1 MACGST
7 NEQLSVLIERLSP
20 WLAERLNRGLTPA
33 PERQPEE
40 SWRQRV
46 ERAVANLPT
55 AAERP
60 YIELA
65 RGVDPSWQ
73 RALRQLRTQEHMRFI
88 QRDLQRQCT
97 LPELTRELS
106 EFADAVLE
114 VALSQAHADVVLLHG
129 EPIGEQSGQPQH
141 MIIIGMGKLGAHE
154 LNLSSDIDLMF
165 TYAEDGETNGRR
177 AISNQ
182 EFFIKVGQRIIQLLD
197 PVTADGFVFR
207 VDMRLRPWGDGSA
220 LAMSVDAMETYYER
234 HGREWE
240 RYALIKA
247 RICAGDRR
255 HGEQLMRALRPFV
268 FRRYIDFGVFES
280 LREMKAMIEREVR
293 RLDREDNI
301 KLGRGGIREVEF
313 IAQAF
318 QLIRGGVDTALQER
332 QLLKV
337 LPMLGERG
345 LLPAAT
351 VSELTR
357 AYYFLRDS
365 EHRIQALHDQ
375 QTQTL
380 PSDAVDRERLALAMD
395 YADWSAYASA
405 LAAERDTVHRHF
417 RDVIDARDDELAPSE
432 ASPEQW
438 PPAITALRQS
448 RALAQLSVTGRE
460 RLERLLPTL
469 VRECAAHEQGELALT
484 RLLPLIEATLKRS
497 AYLVLLSENPEALK
511 RLIDLCAASPWMA
524 QLLARY
530 PALLD
535 ELLNAATLFAPPSRD
550 ELAAD
555 LRAQLARVPED
566 DLERQMDILRLF
578 QKGQLLRVA
587 ASDLKGTLPLM
598 KISDSLTWIAEAVL
612 QEVLHLSWKQ
622 LVARHGT
629 PLDRQGQP
637 CDPGFIIVGYGKLGG
652 LELGYGS
659 DLDLVFIHDA
669 DSQRDTVGG
678 AKPLDGASFY
688 ARLGQKMIHLLTTS
702 MGSGFLYEVDM
713 RLRPSGASGLL
724 VTSLDGFAVYQREQA
739 WTWEHQALVR
749 ARVVVGDP
757 ALAARF
763 DDVRAQVL
771 SQARDPLVLQ
781 HEVREMRQKMRDHLA
796 PKNANEI
803 DLKHSPGGLVDIEF
817 LVQYLTLAHA
827 HTHTAL
833 TQWPDNVRLLETLAA
848 EGLMSID
855 DAEALK
861 AAYLALRRAGHARAL
876 AGASKVLNENELL
889 AERKLV
895 QQLWTKI
902 MNDDAMMR

>member
-1 MACGST
+1 MT
-7 NEQLSVLIERLSP
+7 NDAVRPEQWSP
-20 WLAERLNRGLTPA
+20 WLQERLQRGVAVAPA
-33 PERQPEE
+33 SVAGE
-40 SWRQRV
+40 SWLSRV
-46 ERAVANLPT
+46 QQAVAGLPLS
-55 AAERP
+55 ADRP
-60 YIELA
+60 LPELA
-65 RGVDPSWQ
+65 RGVDPAWQ
-73 RALRQLRTQEHMRFI
+73 AALRQLRTREQMRFI
-88 QRDLQRQCT
+88 TRDLQRLCT
-97 LPELTRELS
+97 LSELTRELS

-114 VALSQAHADVVLLHG
+114 VALAQAHADVVLLHG
-129 EPIGEQSGQPQH
+129 EPIGESSGLPQQ

-154 LNLSSDIDLMF
+154 LNLSSDIDLIF
-165 TYAEDGETNGRR
+165 TYAEDGETDGRR
-177 AISNQ
+177 SISNQ

-255 HGEQLMRALRPFV
+255 HGELLMRVLRPFV

-337 LPMLGERG
+337 LPMLAERG
-345 LLPAAT
+345 LLPATSVA
-351 VSELTR
+351 ELTQ
-357 AYYFLRDS
+357 AYHFLRDS

-375 QTQTL
+375 QTQML
-380 PSDAVDRERLALAMD
+380 PVDAADRQRLAEAMGF
-395 YADWSAYASA
+395 ADWSTYAVA

-417 RDVIDARDDELAPSE
+417 RDVIDAREPEPEQGVTA
-432 ASPEQW
+432 PEQW
-438 PPAITALRQS
+438 PPAIQALLSS
-448 RALAQLSVTGRE
+448 RALVQLSVAGRE

-469 VRECAAHEQGELALT
+469 VRECAVHDNGELALA
-484 RLLPLIEATLKRS
+484 RILPLIEATLKRS

-535 ELLNAATLFAPPSRD
+535 ELLNAATLFAPPSRA

-629 PLDRQGQP
+629 PLDRHGKP

-659 DLDLVFIHDA
+659 DLDLVFIHNADA
-669 DSQRDTVGG
+669 HRDTVGG
-678 AKPLDGASFY
+678 IKPLDGASFF
-688 ARLGQKMIHLLTTS
+688 ARLGQKIIHLLTTS
-702 MGSGFLYEVDM
+702 MGSGLLYEVDM

-724 VTSLDGFAVYQREQA
+724 VTSLDGFAQYQREQA

-763 DDVRAQVL
+763 DEVRASVL
-771 SQARDPLVLQ
+771 AQPRSDTTLRQ
-781 HEVREMRQKMRDHLA
+781 EVREMRQKMRDHLA
-796 PKNANEI
+796 PKDPAEI

-827 HTHTAL
+827 HAHPAL
-833 TQWPDNVRLLETLAA
+833 TQWPDNVRLLDTLAE
-848 EGLMSID
+848 EGLMPAT

-861 AAYLALRRAGHARAL
+861 AAYLALRRAGHVRAL
-876 AGASKVLNENELL
+876 AGAGKGLNADELL
-889 AERKLV
+889 AERELV
-895 QQLWTKI
+895 QRLWADTLH
-902 MNDDAMMR
+902 DDAMIP

>member
-1 MACGST
+1 MSNLVASPEHC
-7 NEQLSVLIERLSP
+7 SP
-20 WLAERLNRGLTPA
+20 WLHERLQRGLRPA
-33 PERQPEE
+33 SDRQANE
-40 SWRQRV
+40 SWLLHVQ
-46 ERAVANLPT
+46 RAVTDLP
-55 AAERP
+55 AASERTLT
-60 YIELA
+60 ELA
-65 RGVDPSWQ
+65 RGVDPAWQ
-73 RALRQLRTQEHMRFI
+73 SALRQLRTRVQMGFI
-88 QRDLQRQCT
+88 SRDLQRQCT
-97 LPELTRELS
+97 LPELTRDLS

-114 VALSQAHADVVLLHG
+114 VALAQAHADVVLLHG
-129 EPIGEQSGQPQH
+129 EPLGETSGQPQQ

-154 LNLSSDIDLMF
+154 LNLSSDIDLIF

-177 AISNQ
+177 SISNQ
-182 EFFIKVGQRIIQLLD
+182 EFFIKVGQRMIQLLD

-220 LAMSVDAMETYYER
+220 LAMSMDAMETYYER

-247 RICAGDRR
+247 RICAGHRE

-337 LPMLGERG
+337 LPLLAERG

-351 VSELTR
+351 VAELTQ

-380 PSDAVDRERLALAMD
+380 PSDAGDRDRLALAMGF
-395 YADWSAYASA
+395 ADWPSYFTA
-405 LAAERDTVHRHF
+405 LSAERDIVHRHF
-417 RDVIDARDDELAPSE
+417 RDVIDAREPEPEQDALPS
-432 ASPEQW
+432 EQW
-438 PPAITALRQS
+438 PPAIQALLNS

-460 RLERLLPTL
+460 RLERLLPAL
-469 VRECAAHEQGELALT
+469 VRDCAAHENGEQALA
-484 RLLPLIEATLKRS
+484 RILPLIEATLKRS

-629 PLDRQGQP
+629 PLDRHGKP
-637 CDPGFIIVGYGKLGG
+637 CDPSFIIVGYGKLGG

-669 DSQRDTVGG
+669 DAQRDTVGG
-678 AKPLDGASFY
+678 SKPLDGASFY
-688 ARLGQKMIHLLTTS
+688 ARLGQKIIHLLTTS
-702 MGSGFLYEVDM
+702 MGSGLLYEVDM

-724 VTSLDGFAVYQREQA
+724 VTSLDGFALYQREQA

-749 ARVVVGDP
+749 ARVVVGDS

-763 DDVRAQVL
+763 DTVRADVL
-771 SQARDPLVLQ
+771 AQPRELSALRQ
-781 HEVREMRQKMRDHLA
+781 EVREMRQKMRDHLA
-796 PKNANEI
+796 PKDPSEI

-817 LVQYLTLAHA
+817 LVQFLTLAYAPA
-827 HTHTAL
+827 HPAL
-833 TQWPDNVRLLETLAA
+833 TQWPDNVRLLDTLA
-848 EGLMSID
+848 EQGLLLAA

-861 AAYLALRRAGHARAL
+861 AAYLALRRAGHVRAL
-876 AGASKVLNENELL
+876 AGADKALNPNELL
-889 AERKLV
+889 TERELV
-895 QQLWTKI
+895 QRLWVEI
-902 MNDDAMMR
+902 MEA

>member
-1 MACGST
+1 MTKLA
-7 NEQLSVLIERLSP
+7 EQWSP
-20 WLAERLNRGLTPA
+20 WLQERLQRGVEMA
-33 PERQPEE
+33 PPHGVAE
-40 SWRQRV
+40 SWLLRV
-46 ERAVANLPT
+46 QQAVAGLPLAT
-55 AAERP
+55 ERLLP
-60 YIELA
+60 ELA

-73 RALRQLRTQEHMRFI
+73 AALRQLRTREQMRFI
-88 QRDLQRQCT
+88 ARDLQRLCT

-114 VALSQAHADVVLLHG
+114 VALAQAHADVALLHG
-129 EPIGEQSGQPQH
+129 EPMGADSGKPQQ
-141 MIIIGMGKLGAHE
+141 MVIIGMGKLGGHE

-165 TYAEDGETNGRR
+165 TYAEDGETDGRR

-220 LAMSVDAMETYYER
+220 LAMSFDAMETYYER

-247 RICAGDRR
+247 RICAGDRTG
-255 HGEQLMRALRPFV
+255 GEQLMRVLRPFV

-337 LPMLGERG
+337 LPMLAERG
-345 LLPAAT
+345 LLSASA
-351 VSELTR
+351 VAGLIQ
-357 AYYFLRDS
+357 AYHFLRNS

-375 QTQTL
+375 QTQML
-380 PSDAVDRERLALAMD
+380 PVDAADRQCLAEAMGF
-395 YADWSAYASA
+395 ADWSAYSAA
-405 LAAERDTVHRHF
+405 LACEREVVHRHF
-417 RDVIDARDDELAPSE
+417 RDVIDAREPEPEQVALP
-432 ASPEQW
+432 PEQW
-438 PPAITALRQS
+438 PPVIQALLDS
-448 RALAQLSVTGRE
+448 RALAQLSVAGRE
-460 RLERLLPTL
+460 RLERLLPVL
-469 VRECAAHEQGELALT
+469 VRECAAHDQGEQALT
-484 RLLPLIEATLKRS
+484 RIIPLIEATLKRS

-535 ELLNAATLFAPPSRD
+535 ELLNAATLFAPPTRA

-612 QEVLHLSWKQ
+612 QEVLHLSWRQ

-629 PLDRQGQP
+629 PLDRNGKP

-669 DSQRDTVGG
+669 DAQRDTVGG
-678 AKPLDGASFY
+678 IKPLDGASFF
-688 ARLGQKMIHLLTTS
+688 ARLGQKIIHLLTTS
-702 MGSGFLYEVDM
+702 MGSGLLYEVDM

-724 VTSLDGFAVYQREQA
+724 VTSLDGFALYQREQA

-757 ALAARF
+757 ALAVRF
-763 DDVRAQVL
+763 DEVRASVL
-771 SQARDPLVLQ
+771 AKPRALPPLRV
-781 HEVREMRQKMRDHLA
+781 EVREMRQKMRDHLA
-796 PKNANEI
+796 PKNPAEI

-827 HTHTAL
+827 HAHPAL
-833 TQWPDNVRLLETLAA
+833 TQWPDNVRLLDTLAQA
-848 EGLMSID
+848 GLMPTA

-861 AAYLALRRAGHARAL
+861 SAYLALRRAGHARAL
-876 AGASKVLNENELL
+876 AGADKALGTDELL
-889 AERKLV
+889 AERELV
-895 QQLWTKI
+895 QRLWTEI
-902 MNDDAMMR
+902 MEA

>member
-1 MACGST
+1 MTKLA
-7 NEQLSVLIERLSP
+7 EQWSP
-20 WLAERLNRGLTPA
+20 WLQERLQRGVEVA
-33 PERQPEE
+33 QERVLAE
-40 SWRQRV
+40 SWLLRV
-46 ERAVANLPT
+46 QQAVAGLPLAT
-55 AAERP
+55 ERP
-60 YIELA
+60 LPELA
-65 RGVDPSWQ
+65 RGVDPAWQ
-73 RALRQLRTQEHMRFI
+73 AALRQLRTREQMRFI
-88 QRDLQRQCT
+88 ARDLQRLCT

-114 VALSQAHADVVLLHG
+114 VALAQAHADVVLLHG
-129 EPIGEQSGQPQH
+129 EPIGANSCQPQQ
-141 MIIIGMGKLGAHE
+141 MVIIGMGKLGGHE

-165 TYAEDGETNGRR
+165 TYAEDGETDGRR
-177 AISNQ
+177 SISNQ

-220 LAMSVDAMETYYER
+220 LAMSFDAMETYYER

-247 RICAGDRR
+247 RICAGDRSG
-255 HGEQLMRALRPFV
+255 GEQLMRALRPFV

-337 LPMLGERG
+337 LPMLAERG
-345 LLPAAT
+345 LLPASA
-351 VSELTR
+351 VKELTQ
-357 AYYFLRDS
+357 AYHFLRDS

-375 QTQTL
+375 QTQML
-380 PSDAVDRERLALAMD
+380 PVDAADRQRLAEAMGF
-395 YADWSAYASA
+395 ADWTAYVAA
-405 LAAERDTVHRHF
+405 LAVERDTVHRHF
-417 RDVIDARDDELAPSE
+417 RDVIDAREPQSEVAAPT
-432 ASPEQW
+432 PEQW
-438 PPAITALRQS
+438 PSAIQALLDS

-460 RLERLLPTL
+460 RLERLLPIL
-469 VRECAAHEQGELALT
+469 VRECAAHEQGEQALA
-484 RLLPLIEATLKRS
+484 RILPLIETTLKRS

-535 ELLNAATLFAPPSRD
+535 ELLNAATLFAPPSRV

-612 QEVLHLSWKQ
+612 QEVLHLSWRQ

-629 PLDRQGQP
+629 PLDRNGNP

-669 DSQRDTVGG
+669 DAQRDTVGG
-678 AKPLDGASFY
+678 IKALDGASFF
-688 ARLGQKMIHLLTTS
+688 ARLGQKIIHLLTTS
-702 MGSGFLYEVDM
+702 MGSGLLYEVDM

-724 VTSLDGFAVYQREQA
+724 VTSLDGFALYQREQA

-757 ALAARF
+757 ALAIRF
-763 DDVRAQVL
+763 DEVRADVL
-771 SQARDPLVLQ
+771 AQARTLPALR

-796 PKNANEI
+796 PKDPAEI

-827 HTHTAL
+827 HAYPAL
-833 TQWPDNVRLLETLAA
+833 TQWPDNVRLLDTLAKA
-848 EGLMSID
+848 GLMPTA

-861 AAYLALRRAGHARAL
+861 AAYVALRRAGHARAL
-876 AGASKVLNENELL
+876 AGADKGLNADELL
-889 AERKLV
+889 AERELV
-895 QQLWTKI
+895 QRLWTDT
-902 MNDDAMMR
+902 MEA

>member
-1 MACGST
+1 MSSSIAHLTHC
-7 NEQLSVLIERLSP
+7 SP
-20 WLAERLNRGLTPA
+20 WLQERLQRGLSCAPDRPA
-33 PERQPEE
+33 DE
-40 SWRQRV
+40 SWLLRLQ
-46 ERAVANLPT
+46 RAVAHLPRSE
-55 AAERP
+55 ARP
-60 YIELA
+60 LTELA
-65 RGVDPSWQ
+65 RGVDPAWQ
-73 RALRQLRTQEHMRFI
+73 AALRQLRTQEQMRFI
-88 QRDLQRQCT
+88 FRDLHRLCS

-114 VALSQAHADVVLLHG
+114 VALAQAHADVALLHG
-129 EPIGEQSGQPQH
+129 EPIGESSGLPQQ

-165 TYAEDGETNGRR
+165 TYAEEGDTQGRR
-177 AISNQ
+177 SISNR

-197 PVTADGFVFR
+197 PITADGFVFR

-247 RICAGDRR
+247 RICAGDRQ
-255 HGEQLMRALRPFV
+255 HGEKLMRALRPFV

-332 QLLKV
+332 ELLKV
-337 LPMLGERG
+337 LPLLADRG
-345 LLPAAT
+345 LLP
-351 VSELTR
+351 VSAVEELTR
-357 AYYFLRDS
+357 AYYFLRDT

-375 QTQTL
+375 QTQML
-380 PSDAVDRERLALAMD
+380 PVDVADRERLAEAMGF
-395 YADWSAYASA
+395 ADWSDYSAA
-405 LAAERDTVHRHF
+405 LACERDTVHRHF
-417 RDVIDARDDELAPSE
+417 RDVIDAREPETESE
-432 ASPEQW
+432 ANASEQW
-438 PPAITALRQS
+438 PPAIQELLNS
-448 RALAQLSVTGRE
+448 RALAQLSVAGRE

-469 VRECAAHEQGELALT
+469 VRECAAHQQGELALA
-484 RLLPLIEATLKRS
+484 RILPLIESTLKRS

-535 ELLNAATLFAPPSRD
+535 ELLNAATLFAPPSRA

-612 QEVLHLSWKQ
+612 QEVLHLSWRQ

-629 PLDRQGQP
+629 PLDRDGKP

-669 DSQRDTVGG
+669 DAQRDTVGG
-678 AKPLDGASFY
+678 SKSLDGASFY
-688 ARLGQKMIHLLTTS
+688 ARLGQKIIHLLTTS
-702 MGSGFLYEVDM
+702 MGSGQLYEVDM

-724 VTSLDGFAVYQREQA
+724 VTTLDGFAQYQREQA

-749 ARVVVGDP
+749 SRVVVGDTV
-757 ALAARF
+757 LAARF
-763 DDVRAQVL
+763 DDVRASVL
-771 SQARDPLVLQ
+771 AQPRGRVALRQ
-781 HEVREMRQKMRDHLA
+781 EVREMRQKMRDHLA
-796 PKNANEI
+796 PKNPAEI
-803 DLKHSPGGLVDIEF
+803 DLKHSSGGLVDIEF
-817 LVQYLTLAHA
+817 LVQYLTLSHAHA
-827 HTHTAL
+827 HPAL
-833 TQWPDNVRLLETLAA
+833 TQWPDNVRLLDTLAQ
-848 EGLMSID
+848 EGLLHSA

-861 AAYLALRRAGHARAL
+861 AAYLALRRAGHVRAL
-876 AGASKVLNENELL
+876 AGAGKGLNEDELL
-889 AERKLV
+889 AERELV
-895 QQLWTKI
+895 QRLWAEI
-902 MNDDAMMR
+902 MHDDAMMP